1 MKKMTRSTRRLIISM
16 LVLALLVMALPMT
29 IVAKGRPADN
39 PGLAKGQNKIDKQK
53 PEDGDEEDLD
63 SRSFQAKLV
72 AARNAWA
79 KSEAIGIPPGH
90 ANIMLKYL
98 LATEDFGENPE
109 VEAIMAALQ
118 TQYGTW
124 GSEYEAYVNSDGSI
138 DYKSFMGW
146 LKQVKLMKPED
157 EEEPEETEE
166 ADDDVD
172 EGGEA

>member
-53 PEDGDEEDLD
+53 PEGEEMD

-79 KSEAIGIPPGH
+79 KSEEIGIPPGH